1 MDYVN
6 KSRISIKQRLGGKWL
21 ASWTSW
27 FLFIPISFI
36 TTLNYDGSRDFA
48 NSNEL
53 YSLAVIV
60 HLCTGLSFYLAH
72 KTLIRKRK
80 IETQS
85 LWKVLLV
92 LTFAGFIRIFS
103 ADFFSDYFVGQNEP
117 LYLRWVSIPA
127 FIITFATITTIL
139 DFMDREFEDLKKLN
153 TELRMMSH
161 VRTESLKNLS
171 NYQNELL
178 KCVASQ
184 IVPAINQ
191 LEKMYLNLTKSNN
204 LTPKELLIF
213 TETVKEW
220 NQIVIRAVS
229 HLKYDEGNTLLK
241 SNIEKEDFSISLT
254 SSIKIIN
261 LTNTWNFFPS
271 VVWLPYFVISFI
283 LSYIYEGLV
292 SSLEVTAIVALA
304 NLIFIFSQRWL
315 RPKLSKYTF
324 RKRLIY
330 ITWPY
335 TLYGLLLEISF
346 LFLLPVSSYTAISI
360 WVYFLPLWALL
371 GMFVSGVIY
380 GVTGE
385 GGRIQALTISE
396 IIECRNAAGT
406 ALESIRRI
414 QKIFTDTVHGRIQS
428 KFTAAALL
436 LENTSQQTQSQFI
449 SKESLAKVTDQ
460 LEQMVDEAR
469 EDLNKLTQWTE
480 TKPKT
485 VDKIYSEIR
494 NNWLD
499 IVKIEVNTDPSAED
513 ILNSN
518 DWLRSAFEDVLNE
531 SISNAVRHGNAD
543 KISITVQ
550 LDQSLAELKL
560 LISNNG
566 KPVIEN
572 SDKSGIGFSTLK
584 SLGVKL
590 EFSSKNDQTL
600 LSVIV
605 PLVFG
610 EEKEKSL
617 V

>member
-27 FLFIPISFI
+27 FLFIPFSFI

-80 IETQS
+80 KETQS

-127 FIITFATITTIL
+127 FIITFATITIIL
-139 DFMDREFEDLKKLN
+139 DFMDREFEDLKRLN
-153 TELRMMSH
+153 TELRIMNH

-229 HLKYDEGNTLLK
+229 HLKYDEGNALLK
-241 SNIEKEDFSISLT
+241 SKIEEDFSISLT

-261 LTNTWNFFPS
+261 LTKTWNFFPS
-271 VVWLPYFVISFI
+271 VVWLPYFAISFI
-283 LSYIYEGLV
+283 LSYIYVGLV

-315 RPKLSKYTF
+315 RPKLSKYSS
-324 RKRLIY
+324 RKRFII

-335 TLYGLLLEISF
+335 TLYGLFLEISF
-346 LFLLPVSSYTAISI
+346 LFLLPVSSSTAISI

-396 IIECRNAAGT
+396 IVECRNVAGT
-406 ALESIRRI
+406 ALESIRSI

-485 VDKIYSEIR
+485 VDHVYSEIR
-494 NNWLD
+494 NNWMD
-499 IVKIEVNTDPSAED
+499 IVKIEVSMDPSAEH

-543 KISITVQ
+543 KISITAQ
-550 LDQSLAELKL
+550 LDQTLAELKL

-566 KPVIEN
+566 KPVIDN

-600 LSVIV
+600 LLVTV

-610 EEKEKSL
+610 EEKERSL

>member
-27 FLFIPISFI
+27 FLFIPFAFI
-36 TTLNYDGSRDFA
+36 TTLNYDGSRNFT

-127 FIITFATITTIL
+127 FIITFATITIIL
-139 DFMDREFEDLKKLN
+139 DFMNREFEDLKRLN
-153 TELRMMSH
+153 TELRMMNH

-229 HLKYDEGNTLLK
+229 HLKYDEGNALLK
-241 SNIEKEDFSISLT
+241 SKIEEDFSISLT

-261 LTNTWNFFPS
+261 LTKTWNFFPS
-271 VVWLPYFVISFI
+271 VIWLPYFAISFI
-283 LSYIYEGLV
+283 LSYVYVGLV

-304 NLIFIFSQRWL
+304 NLIFIFSQKL
-315 RPKLSKYTF
+315 IRPKLTKYSS
-324 RKRLIY
+324 RKRFIF

-335 TLYGLLLEISF
+335 TLYGLFLEISF

-396 IIECRNAAGT
+396 IVECRNVAGT
-406 ALESIRRI
+406 ALDSIRRI

-485 VDKIYSEIR
+485 VDHVYSEIR
-494 NNWLD
+494 NNWMD
-499 IVKIEVNTDPSAED
+499 IVKIEASTDPSAEH

-543 KISITVQ
+543 KISITAQ
-550 LDQSLAELKL
+550 LDQALAELKL

-566 KPVIEN
+566 KPVIDN
-572 SDKSGIGFSTLK
+572 SAKSGIGFATLK

-590 EFSSKNDQTL
+590 EFSSKNEQTL
-600 LSVIV
+600 LSVTV

-610 EEKEKSL
+610 EEKGRSL

>member
-27 FLFIPISFI
+27 FLFIPFSFI

-80 IETQS
+80 KETQS

-127 FIITFATITTIL
+127 FIITFATITIIL
-139 DFMDREFEDLKKLN
+139 DFMDREFEDLKRLN
-153 TELRMMSH
+153 TELRIMNH

-204 LTPKELLIF
+204 LTPKELSIF
-213 TETVKEW
+213 TETIKEW

-229 HLKYDEGNTLLK
+229 HLKYNEGNTLLE

-254 SSIKIIN
+254 SSIKIVN
-261 LTNTWNFFPS
+261 LTKTWNFFPS
-271 VVWLPYFVISFI
+271 VVWLPYFAISFI
-283 LSYIYEGLV
+283 LSYIYVGLV

-315 RPKLSKYTF
+315 RPKLSKYSS
-324 RKRLIY
+324 RKRFII

-335 TLYGLLLEISF
+335 TLYGLFLEISF
-346 LFLLPVSSYTAISI
+346 LFLLPVNSYTAISI

-396 IIECRNAAGT
+396 IVECRNVAGT

-485 VDKIYSEIR
+485 VDHVYSEIR
-494 NNWLD
+494 NNWMD
-499 IVKIEVNTDPSAED
+499 IVKIEVSTDPSAEH

-543 KISITVQ
+543 KISITAQ
-550 LDQSLAELKL
+550 LDQTLAELKL

-566 KPVIEN
+566 KPVIDN

-600 LSVIV
+600 LSVTV

-610 EEKEKSL
+610 EEKERSL

>member
-6 KSRISIKQRLGGKWL
+6 KPRISIKQRLGGKWL

-27 FLFIPISFI
+27 FLFIPFAFI
-36 TTLNYDGSRDFA
+36 TSLNYDGSRDFS

-53 YSLAVIV
+53 YSLTVIV

-92 LTFAGFIRIFS
+92 FAFAGFIRIFS

-127 FIITFATITTIL
+127 FIITFATITIII
-139 DFMDREFEDLKKLN
+139 DFIDREFEELKRLN
-153 TELRMMSH
+153 IELRMINH

-178 KCVASQ
+178 KCVTYQ

-191 LEKMYLNLTKSNN
+191 IEKMYFNLIESKKVTS
-204 LTPKELLIF
+204 KELLSF
-213 TETVKEW
+213 SQTVKEW
-220 NQIVIRAVS
+220 NQIVIRAIS
-229 HLKYDEGNTLLK
+229 HLKYDEGNNLLN
-241 SNIEKEDFSISLT
+241 SNIDKENFSILIP
-254 SSIKIIN
+254 SSIRISN
-261 LTNTWNFFPS
+261 LTKTWNFFPS
-271 VVWLPYFVISFI
+271 VIWLPFFAISFI
-283 LSYIYEGLV
+283 LSYIYVGLV

-304 NLIFIFSQRWL
+304 NLIFIVSQRWL
-315 RPKLSKYTF
+315 RPKLANYSS
-324 RKRLIY
+324 RRRLIF

-335 TLYGLLLEISF
+335 TMYGLFLEISF
-346 LFLLPVSSYTAISI
+346 LFLLPVNSHTAIAI

-385 GGRIQALTISE
+385 GGRIQAKTISE
-396 IIECRNAAGT
+396 IIECRKAAGT

-428 KFTAAALL
+428 KLTAAALL
-436 LENTSQQTQSQFI
+436 LENTSQQNQSQFI
-449 SKESLAKVTDQ
+449 SKETLAKITNQ
-460 LEQMVDEAR
+460 LEPMAIEAR
-469 EDLNKLTQWTE
+469 EDLRKLTEWTE

-485 VDKIYSEIR
+485 IENMCSEII
-494 NNWLD
+494 NNWME
-499 IVKIEVNTDPSAED
+499 IIKIDTHFDSYAVN

-518 DWLRSAFEDVLNE
+518 DWLRSAFEDVVNE

-543 KISITVQ
+543 MISISVQ
-550 LDQSLAELKL
+550 LDQSLDELKI

-566 KPVIEN
+566 KPIIDN
-572 SDKSGIGFSTLK
+572 SDKSGIGFSTLR

-590 EFSSKNDQTL
+590 EFSNKSDQTL
-600 LSVIV
+600 LIVTV
-605 PLVFG
+605 PLVFDNAS
-610 EEKEKSL
+610 EKSL

>member
-27 FLFIPISFI
+27 FLFIPFAFI
-36 TTLNYDGSRDFA
+36 TSLNYDGSRDFT

-53 YSLAVIV
+53 YSLTVIV

-103 ADFFSDYFVGQNEP
+103 ADFFSDYFVGQNKP

-127 FIITFATITTIL
+127 FIITFATITIIL

-161 VRTESLKNLS
+161 VRTQSLKNLS

-191 LEKMYLNLTKSNN
+191 LEKMYINLTKSNN

-241 SNIEKEDFSISLT
+241 ANIEKEEFSISLT
-254 SSIKIIN
+254 SSIKIVN
-261 LTNTWNFFPS
+261 LTKTWNFFPS
-271 VVWLPYFVISFI
+271 VVWLPYFAISFI
-283 LSYIYEGLV
+283 LSYIYVGLV

-315 RPKLSKYTF
+315 RPKLSKYSS
-324 RKRLIY
+324 RKRLIF

-335 TLYGLLLEISF
+335 TLYGLFLEISF
-346 LFLLPVSSYTAISI
+346 LFLLPVSSSTAISI

-396 IIECRNAAGT
+396 IVECRNAAGT

-485 VDKIYSEIR
+485 VDNVYSEIR
-494 NNWLD
+494 NNWMD
-499 IVKIEVNTDPSAED
+499 IVKIEISTDPSAEH

-543 KISITVQ
+543 KILITAQ

-566 KPVIEN
+566 KPVIGN
-572 SDKSGIGFSTLK
+572 SDNSGIGFSTLK

-600 LSVIV
+600 LSVTV

-610 EEKEKSL
+610 EEKERSL

>member
-80 IETQS
+80 KETQS

-436 LENTSQQTQSQFI
+436 LENSSQQTQSQFI

>member
-27 FLFIPISFI
+27 FLFIPFAFI
-36 TTLNYDGSRDFA
+36 TSLNYDGSRDFT

-53 YSLAVIV
+53 YSLTVIV
-60 HLCTGLSFYLAH
+60 HLSTGLSFYLAH

-127 FIITFATITTIL
+127 FIITFATITIIL

-161 VRTESLKNLS
+161 VRTQSLKNLS

-204 LTPKELLIF
+204 VMPKELLTF
-213 TETVKEW
+213 TETIKEW

-229 HLKYDEGNTLLK
+229 HLKYNEGNTLLE

-254 SSIKIIN
+254 SSIKIVN
-261 LTNTWNFFPS
+261 LTKTWNFFPS
-271 VVWLPYFVISFI
+271 VVWLPYFAISFI
-283 LSYIYEGLV
+283 LSYIYVGLV

-315 RPKLSKYTF
+315 RPKLSKYSS
-324 RKRLIY
+324 RKRLIF

-335 TLYGLLLEISF
+335 TLYGLFLEISF
-346 LFLLPVSSYTAISI
+346 LFLLPVSSSTAISI

-396 IIECRNAAGT
+396 IVECRNAAGT

-485 VDKIYSEIR
+485 VDNVYSEIR
-494 NNWLD
+494 NNWMD
-499 IVKIEVNTDPSAED
+499 IVKIEVSTDPSAEH

-543 KISITVQ
+543 KISITAQ

-566 KPVIEN
+566 KPVIGN
-572 SDKSGIGFSTLK
+572 SDNSGIGFSTLR

-600 LSVIV
+600 LSVTV

-610 EEKEKSL
+610 EEKERSL

>member
-27 FLFIPISFI
+27 FLFIPFSFI

-85 LWKVLLV
+85 IWKVLLV
-92 LTFAGFIRIFS
+92 FTFAGFIRIFS

-178 KCVASQ
+178 KCIASQ

-229 HLKYDEGNTLLK
+229 HLKYDQGNTLLK

-261 LTNTWNFFPS
+261 LTKTWNFFPS
-271 VVWLPYFVISFI
+271 VVWLPYFAISFI

-292 SSLEVTAIVALA
+292 GSLEVTAIVALA

-315 RPKLSKYTF
+315 RPKLSKYNF
-324 RKRLIY
+324 RKRLLY

-406 ALESIRRI
+406 ALESIRCI

-590 EFSSKNDQTL
+590 EFSSKNDLTL

-610 EEKEKSL
+610 EEKERSL

>member
-27 FLFIPISFI
+27 FLFIPFAFI
-36 TTLNYDGSRDFA
+36 TSLNYDGSRDFT

-53 YSLAVIV
+53 YSLTVIV

-127 FIITFATITTIL
+127 FIITFATITIIL

-161 VRTESLKNLS
+161 VRTQSLKNLS

-191 LEKMYLNLTKSNN
+191 IEKMYLNLTKSNN
-204 LTPKELLIF
+204 VMPKELLTF
-213 TETVKEW
+213 TETIKEW

-229 HLKYDEGNTLLK
+229 HLKYNEGNTLLE

-254 SSIKIIN
+254 SSIKIVN
-261 LTNTWNFFPS
+261 LTKTWNFFPS
-271 VVWLPYFVISFI
+271 VVWLPYFAISFI
-283 LSYIYEGLV
+283 LSYIYVGLV

-315 RPKLSKYTF
+315 RPKLSKYSS
-324 RKRLIY
+324 RKRLIF

-335 TLYGLLLEISF
+335 TLYGLFLEISF
-346 LFLLPVSSYTAISI
+346 LFLLPVSSSTAISI

-396 IIECRNAAGT
+396 IVECRNAAGT

-485 VDKIYSEIR
+485 VDNVYSEIR
-494 NNWLD
+494 NNWMD
-499 IVKIEVNTDPSAED
+499 IVKIEISTDPSAEH

-543 KISITVQ
+543 KISITAQ

-566 KPVIEN
+566 KPVIGN
-572 SDKSGIGFSTLK
+572 SDNSGIGFSTLK

-600 LSVIV
+600 LSVTV

-610 EEKEKSL
+610 EEKERSL

>member
-27 FLFIPISFI
+27 FLFIPFAFI
-36 TTLNYDGSRDFA
+36 TTLNYDGSRNFT

-127 FIITFATITTIL
+127 FIITFATITIIL
-139 DFMDREFEDLKKLN
+139 DFMDREFEDLKRLN
-153 TELRMMSH
+153 TELRIMNH

-229 HLKYDEGNTLLK
+229 HLKYDEGNALLK
-241 SNIEKEDFSISLT
+241 SKIEEDFSISLT

-261 LTNTWNFFPS
+261 LTKTWNFFPS
-271 VVWLPYFVISFI
+271 VIWLPYFAISFI
-283 LSYIYEGLV
+283 LSYVYVGLV

-304 NLIFIFSQRWL
+304 NLIFIFSQKL
-315 RPKLSKYTF
+315 IRPKLSKYSS
-324 RKRLIY
+324 RKRFIF

-335 TLYGLLLEISF
+335 TLYGLFLEISF
-346 LFLLPVSSYTAISI
+346 LFLLPVNSYTAISI

-396 IIECRNAAGT
+396 IVECRNVAGT

-485 VDKIYSEIR
+485 VDHVYSEIR
-494 NNWLD
+494 NNWMD
-499 IVKIEVNTDPSAED
+499 IVKIEVSTDPSAEH

-543 KISITVQ
+543 KISITAQ

-566 KPVIEN
+566 KPVIDN

-600 LSVIV
+600 LSVTV

-610 EEKEKSL
+610 EEKERSL

>member
-6 KSRISIKQRLGGKWL
+6 KPRISIKQRLGGKWL

-27 FLFIPISFI
+27 FLFIPFAFI
-36 TTLNYDGSRDFA
+36 TSLNYDGSRDFA
-48 NSNEL
+48 NRNEL

-127 FIITFATITTIL
+127 FIITFATITIIL
-139 DFMDREFEDLKKLN
+139 DFMDREFEDLKRLN
-153 TELRMMSH
+153 TELRMMNH

-178 KCVASQ
+178 KCVATQ

-229 HLKYDEGNTLLK
+229 HLKYDEGNALLK
-241 SNIEKEDFSISLT
+241 SKIEEDFSISLT

-261 LTNTWNFFPS
+261 LTKTWNFFPS
-271 VVWLPYFVISFI
+271 VVWLPYFAISFI
-283 LSYIYEGLV
+283 LSYIYVGLV

-315 RPKLSKYTF
+315 RPKLSKYSA
-324 RKRLIY
+324 RKRFIF

-335 TLYGLLLEISF
+335 TLYGLFLEISF
-346 LFLLPVSSYTAISI
+346 LFLLPVSSSTAISI

-396 IIECRNAAGT
+396 IVECRNAAGT

-485 VDKIYSEIR
+485 VDNVYSEVR
-494 NNWLD
+494 NNWMD
-499 IVKIEVNTDPSAED
+499 IVKIEVSTDPSAEH

-543 KISITVQ
+543 KISITAQ

-566 KPVIEN
+566 KPVIDN

-590 EFSSKNDQTL
+590 EFSSKNDLTL

>member
-6 KSRISIKQRLGGKWL
+6 KPRISIKQRLGGKWL

-27 FLFIPISFI
+27 FLFIPFAFI
-36 TTLNYDGSRDFA
+36 TSLNYDGSRDFS

-53 YSLAVIV
+53 YSLTVIV

-92 LTFAGFIRIFS
+92 FAFAGFIRIFS

-127 FIITFATITTIL
+127 FIITLATITIII
-139 DFMDREFEDLKKLN
+139 DFIDREFEELKRLN
-153 TELRMMSH
+153 IELRMMNH

-178 KCVASQ
+178 KCVTFQ
-184 IVPAINQ
+184 IVPAIDQ
-191 LEKMYLNLTKSNN
+191 IEKMYFNLIESKKVTS
-204 LTPKELLIF
+204 KELLSF
-213 TETVKEW
+213 SQTVKEW
-220 NQIVIRAVS
+220 NQIVIRAIS
-229 HLKYDEGNTLLK
+229 HLKYDEGNNLLN
-241 SNIEKEDFSISLT
+241 SNIDKENFSISIP
-254 SSIKIIN
+254 SSIRISN
-261 LTNTWNFFPS
+261 LTKTWNFFPS
-271 VVWLPYFVISFI
+271 VIWLPFFAISFI
-283 LSYIYEGLV
+283 LSYIYVGLV

-304 NLIFIFSQRWL
+304 NLIFIVSQRLL
-315 RPKLSKYTF
+315 RPKLANYSSRRRF
-324 RKRLIY
+324 IF

-335 TLYGLLLEISF
+335 TMYGLFLEISF
-346 LFLLPVSSYTAISI
+346 LSLFPVNSQTAIAI

-385 GGRIQALTISE
+385 GGRIQAKTISE
-396 IIECRNAAGT
+396 IIECRKAAGT

-428 KFTAAALL
+428 KLTAAALL
-436 LENTSQQTQSQFI
+436 LENTAQQTQSQFI
-449 SKESLAKVTDQ
+449 SKETLAKITDQ
-460 LEQMVDEAR
+460 LEPMAIEAR
-469 EDLNKLTQWTE
+469 EDLRKLTEWTE

-485 VDKIYSEIR
+485 IENMCSEII
-494 NNWLD
+494 NNWME
-499 IVKIEVNTDPSAED
+499 IIKIDTHFDSFAEN

-518 DWLRSAFEDVLNE
+518 DWLRSAFEDVVNE

-543 KISITVQ
+543 MISISVQ
-550 LDQSLAELKL
+550 LDQSLDELKI

-566 KPVIEN
+566 KPIIDN
-572 SDKSGIGFSTLK
+572 SDKSGIGLSTLR
-584 SLGVKL
+584 SLGIKL
-590 EFSSKNDQTL
+590 EFSNKSDQTL
-600 LSVIV
+600 LIVTV

>member
-1 MDYVN
+1 MDPIN
-6 KSRISIKQRLGGKWL
+6 KPKISTKQRLGGKWL

-27 FLFIPISFI
+27 FLFIPFSFI

-127 FIITFATITTIL
+127 FIITFATITIIL
-139 DFMDREFEDLKKLN
+139 DFMDREFEDLKRLN
-153 TELRMMSH
+153 TELRMMNH

-178 KCVASQ
+178 KCVATQ

-229 HLKYDEGNTLLK
+229 HLKYDEGNALLK
-241 SNIEKEDFSISLT
+241 SKIEEDFSISLT

-261 LTNTWNFFPS
+261 LTKTWNFFPS
-271 VVWLPYFVISFI
+271 VVWLPYFAISFI
-283 LSYIYEGLV
+283 LSYIYVGLV

-315 RPKLSKYTF
+315 RPKLSKYSS
-324 RKRLIY
+324 RKRFIF

-335 TLYGLLLEISF
+335 TLYGLFLEISF
-346 LFLLPVSSYTAISI
+346 LFLLPVSSSTAISI

-396 IIECRNAAGT
+396 IVECRNAAGT

-485 VDKIYSEIR
+485 VDNVYSEVR
-494 NNWLD
+494 NNWMD
-499 IVKIEVNTDPSAED
+499 IVKIEVSTDPSAEH

-543 KISITVQ
+543 KISITAQ

-566 KPVIEN
+566 KPVIDN

-600 LSVIV
+600 LSVTV
-605 PLVFG
+605 PLVFS
-610 EEKEKSL
+610 EEKERSL

>member
-27 FLFIPISFI
+27 FLFIPFSFI

-127 FIITFATITTIL
+127 FIITFATITIIL
-139 DFMDREFEDLKKLN
+139 DFMDREFEELKRLN
-153 TELRMMSH
+153 TELRMMSY
-161 VRTESLKNLS
+161 VRTQSLKNLS

-229 HLKYDEGNTLLK
+229 HLKYDEGNALLK
-241 SNIEKEDFSISLT
+241 SKIEEDFSISLT

-261 LTNTWNFFPS
+261 LTKTWNFFPS
-271 VVWLPYFVISFI
+271 VVWLPYFAISFI
-283 LSYIYEGLV
+283 LSYIYVGLV

-315 RPKLSKYTF
+315 RPKLSKYSS
-324 RKRLIY
+324 RKRLIF

-335 TLYGLLLEISF
+335 TLYGLFLEISF
-346 LFLLPVSSYTAISI
+346 LFLLPVNSYTAISI

-396 IIECRNAAGT
+396 IVECRNAAGT

-485 VDKIYSEIR
+485 VDNVYSEIR
-494 NNWLD
+494 NNWMD
-499 IVKIEVNTDPSAED
+499 IVKIEVNTDPSAEH

-543 KISITVQ
+543 KISITAQ

-566 KPVIEN
+566 KPVIGN
-572 SDKSGIGFSTLK
+572 SDKSGIGFSTLR

-600 LSVIV
+600 LSVTV

-610 EEKEKSL
+610 EEKERSL

>member
-27 FLFIPISFI
+27 FLFIPFAFI
-36 TTLNYDGSRDFA
+36 TSLNYDGSRDFT

-53 YSLAVIV
+53 YSLTVIV

-127 FIITFATITTIL
+127 FIITFATITIIL

-161 VRTESLKNLS
+161 VRTQSLKNLS

-204 LTPKELLIF
+204 VMPKELLTF
-213 TETVKEW
+213 TETIKEW

-229 HLKYDEGNTLLK
+229 HLKYNEGNTLLE

-254 SSIKIIN
+254 SSIKIVN
-261 LTNTWNFFPS
+261 LTKTWNFFPS
-271 VVWLPYFVISFI
+271 VVWLPYFAISFI
-283 LSYIYEGLV
+283 LSYIYVGLV

-315 RPKLSKYTF
+315 RPKLSKYSS
-324 RKRLIY
+324 RKRLIF

-335 TLYGLLLEISF
+335 TLYGLFLEISF
-346 LFLLPVSSYTAISI
+346 LFLLPVSSSTAISI

-396 IIECRNAAGT
+396 IVECRNAAGT

-485 VDKIYSEIR
+485 VDNVYSEIR
-494 NNWLD
+494 NNWMD
-499 IVKIEVNTDPSAED
+499 IVKIEVSTDPSAEH

-543 KISITVQ
+543 KISITAQ

-566 KPVIEN
+566 KPVIGN
-572 SDKSGIGFSTLK
+572 SDNSGIGFSTLR

-600 LSVIV
+600 LSVTV

-610 EEKEKSL
+610 EEKERSL

>member
-27 FLFIPISFI
+27 FLFIPFAFI
-36 TTLNYDGSRDFA
+36 TTLNYDGSRNFT

-127 FIITFATITTIL
+127 FIITFATITIIL
-139 DFMDREFEDLKKLN
+139 DFMNREFEDLKRLN
-153 TELRMMSH
+153 TELRMMNH

-229 HLKYDEGNTLLK
+229 HLKYDEGNALLK
-241 SNIEKEDFSISLT
+241 SKIEEDFSISLT

-261 LTNTWNFFPS
+261 LTKTWNFFPS
-271 VVWLPYFVISFI
+271 VVWLPYFAISFI
-283 LSYIYEGLV
+283 LSYVYVGLV

-304 NLIFIFSQRWL
+304 NLIFIFSQKLL
-315 RPKLSKYTF
+315 RPKLSKYSS
-324 RKRLIY
+324 RKRFIF

-335 TLYGLLLEISF
+335 TLYGLFLEISF

-385 GGRIQALTISE
+385 GGRIQSLTISE
-396 IIECRNAAGT
+396 IVECRNAAGT

-485 VDKIYSEIR
+485 VDHVYSEIR
-494 NNWLD
+494 NNWMD
-499 IVKIEVNTDPSAED
+499 IVKIEVSTDPSAEH

-543 KISITVQ
+543 KISITAQ
-550 LDQSLAELKL
+550 LDQALAELKL

-566 KPVIEN
+566 KPVIDN

-600 LSVIV
+600 LSVTV

-610 EEKEKSL
+610 EEKRRSL

>member
-27 FLFIPISFI
+27 FLFIPFSFI

-85 LWKVLLV
+85 LWRVLLV

-127 FIITFATITTIL
+127 FIITFATITIIL
-139 DFMDREFEDLKKLN
+139 DFMDREFEDLKRLN
-153 TELRMMSH
+153 TELRIMNH

-204 LTPKELLIF
+204 LTPKELSIF

-229 HLKYDEGNTLLK
+229 HLKYDEGNALLK
-241 SNIEKEDFSISLT
+241 SKIEEDFSISLT

-261 LTNTWNFFPS
+261 LTKTWNFFPS
-271 VVWLPYFVISFI
+271 VVWLPYFAISFI
-283 LSYIYEGLV
+283 LSYIYVGLV

-315 RPKLSKYTF
+315 RPKLSKYSS
-324 RKRLIY
+324 RKRFII

-335 TLYGLLLEISF
+335 TLYGLFLEISF
-346 LFLLPVSSYTAISI
+346 LFLLPVNSYTAISI

-396 IIECRNAAGT
+396 IVECRNVAGT

-485 VDKIYSEIR
+485 VDHVYSEIR
-494 NNWLD
+494 NNWMD
-499 IVKIEVNTDPSAED
+499 IVKIEVSTDPSAEH

-543 KISITVQ
+543 KISITAQ

-566 KPVIEN
+566 KPVIGN
-572 SDKSGIGFSTLK
+572 SDNSGIGFSTLR

-600 LSVIV
+600 LSVTV

-610 EEKEKSL
+610 EEKERSL

>member
-27 FLFIPISFI
+27 FLFIPFSFI

-127 FIITFATITTIL
+127 FIITFATITIIL
-139 DFMDREFEDLKKLN
+139 DFMNREFEDLKRLN
-153 TELRMMSH
+153 TELRIMNH

-229 HLKYDEGNTLLK
+229 HLKYDEGNALLK
-241 SNIEKEDFSISLT
+241 SKIEEDFSISLT

-261 LTNTWNFFPS
+261 LTKTWNFYPS
-271 VVWLPYFVISFI
+271 VVWLPYFAISFI

-304 NLIFIFSQRWL
+304 NLIFIFSQKL
-315 RPKLSKYTF
+315 IRPKLSKYSS
-324 RKRLIY
+324 RKRFII

-335 TLYGLLLEISF
+335 TLYGLFLEISF
-346 LFLLPVSSYTAISI
+346 LFLLPVNSYTAISI

-385 GGRIQALTISE
+385 GGRIQALTI
-396 IIECRNAAGT
+396 
-406 ALESIRRI
+406 
-414 QKIFTDTVHGRIQS
+414 
-428 KFTAAALL
+428 
-436 LENTSQQTQSQFI
+436 
-449 SKESLAKVTDQ
+449 
-460 LEQMVDEAR
+460 
-469 EDLNKLTQWTE
+469 
-480 TKPKT
+480 
-485 VDKIYSEIR
+485 
-494 NNWLD
+494 
-499 IVKIEVNTDPSAED
+499 
-513 ILNSN
+513 
-518 DWLRSAFEDVLNE
+518 
-531 SISNAVRHGNAD
+531 
-543 KISITVQ
+543 
-550 LDQSLAELKL
+550 
-560 LISNNG
+560 
-566 KPVIEN
+566 
-572 SDKSGIGFSTLK
+572 
-584 SLGVKL
+584 
-590 EFSSKNDQTL
+590 
-600 LSVIV
+600 
-605 PLVFG
+605 
-610 EEKEKSL
+610 
-617 V
+617 

>member
-92 LTFAGFIRIFS
+92 FAFAGFIRIFS

-127 FIITFATITTIL
+127 FIITFATITIIL
-139 DFMDREFEDLKKLN
+139 DFMDREFEDLKRLN
-153 TELRMMSH
+153 TELRILNH

-229 HLKYDEGNTLLK
+229 HLKYDEGNALLK
-241 SNIEKEDFSISLT
+241 SKIEEDFSISLT

-261 LTNTWNFFPS
+261 LTKTWNFFPS
-271 VVWLPYFVISFI
+271 VVWLPYFAISFI
-283 LSYIYEGLV
+283 LSYVYVGLV
-292 SSLEVTAIVALA
+292 SSLGVTAIVALA
-304 NLIFIFSQRWL
+304 NLIFIFSQKL
-315 RPKLSKYTF
+315 IRPKLSKYSS
-324 RKRLIY
+324 RKRFIF
-330 ITWPY
+330 ITWSY
-335 TLYGLLLEISF
+335 TLYGLFLEISF
-346 LFLLPVSSYTAISI
+346 LFLLPVNSYTAISI
-360 WVYFLPLWALL
+360 WVYFLPLWAFL

-485 VDKIYSEIR
+485 VDHVYSEIR
-494 NNWLD
+494 NNWMD
-499 IVKIEVNTDPSAED
+499 IVKIEVSTDPSAEH

>member
-27 FLFIPISFI
+27 FLFIPFAFI
-36 TTLNYDGSRDFA
+36 TTLNYDGSRNFT

-127 FIITFATITTIL
+127 FIITFATITIIL
-139 DFMDREFEDLKKLN
+139 DFMDREFEDLKRLN
-153 TELRMMSH
+153 TELRMMNH

-229 HLKYDEGNTLLK
+229 HLKYDEGNALLK
-241 SNIEKEDFSISLT
+241 SKIEEDFSISLT

-261 LTNTWNFFPS
+261 LTKTWNFFPS
-271 VVWLPYFVISFI
+271 VIWLPYFAISFI
-283 LSYIYEGLV
+283 LSYVYVGLV

-304 NLIFIFSQRWL
+304 NLIFIFSQKL
-315 RPKLSKYTF
+315 IRPKLSKYSS
-324 RKRLIY
+324 RKRFIF

-335 TLYGLLLEISF
+335 TLYGLFLEISF

-396 IIECRNAAGT
+396 IVECRNAAGT

-485 VDKIYSEIR
+485 VDHVYSEIR
-494 NNWLD
+494 NNWMD
-499 IVKIEVNTDPSAED
+499 IVKIEVSTDPSAEH

-543 KISITVQ
+543 KISITAQ
-550 LDQSLAELKL
+550 LDQTLAELKL

-566 KPVIEN
+566 KPVIDN

-600 LSVIV
+600 LSVTV

-610 EEKEKSL
+610 EEKERSL

>member
-27 FLFIPISFI
+27 FLFIPFAFI
-36 TTLNYDGSRDFA
+36 TSLNYDGSRDFT

-53 YSLAVIV
+53 YSLTVIV

-127 FIITFATITTIL
+127 FIITFATITIIL

-153 TELRMMSH
+153 TELRMMSL
-161 VRTESLKNLS
+161 VRTQSLKNLS

-204 LTPKELLIF
+204 VTPKELLIF

-229 HLKYDEGNTLLK
+229 HLKYNEGNTLLE

-254 SSIKIIN
+254 SSIKIVN
-261 LTNTWNFFPS
+261 LTKTWNFFPS
-271 VVWLPYFVISFI
+271 VVWLPYFAISFI
-283 LSYIYEGLV
+283 LSYIYVGLV

-315 RPKLSKYTF
+315 RPKLSKYSS
-324 RKRLIY
+324 RKRLIF

-335 TLYGLLLEISF
+335 TLYGLFLEISF
-346 LFLLPVSSYTAISI
+346 LFLLPVSSSTAISI

-396 IIECRNAAGT
+396 IVECRNAAGT

-485 VDKIYSEIR
+485 VDNVYSEIR
-494 NNWLD
+494 NNWMD
-499 IVKIEVNTDPSAED
+499 IVKIEVSTDPSAEH

-543 KISITVQ
+543 KISITAQ

-566 KPVIEN
+566 KPVIDN

-600 LSVIV
+600 LSVTV

-610 EEKEKSL
+610 EEKERSL

>member
-27 FLFIPISFI
+27 FLFIPFAFI
-36 TTLNYDGSRDFA
+36 TSLNYDGSRDFT

-53 YSLAVIV
+53 YSLTVIV

-127 FIITFATITTIL
+127 FIITFATITIIL

-161 VRTESLKNLS
+161 VRTQSLKNLS

-204 LTPKELLIF
+204 VMPKELLTF
-213 TETVKEW
+213 TETIKEW

-229 HLKYDEGNTLLK
+229 HLKYNEGNTLLE

-254 SSIKIIN
+254 SSIKIVN
-261 LTNTWNFFPS
+261 LTKTWNFFPS
-271 VVWLPYFVISFI
+271 VVWLPYFAISFI
-283 LSYIYEGLV
+283 LSYIYVGLV

-315 RPKLSKYTF
+315 RPKLSKYSS
-324 RKRLIY
+324 RKRLIF

-335 TLYGLLLEISF
+335 TLYGLFLEISF
-346 LFLLPVSSYTAISI
+346 LFLLPVSSSTAISI

-396 IIECRNAAGT
+396 IVECRNAAGT

-436 LENTSQQTQSQFI
+436 LENASQQTQSQFI

-485 VDKIYSEIR
+485 VDNVYSEIR
-494 NNWLD
+494 NNWMD
-499 IVKIEVNTDPSAED
+499 IVKIEVSTDPSAEH

-543 KISITVQ
+543 KISITAQ

-566 KPVIEN
+566 KPVIGN
-572 SDKSGIGFSTLK
+572 SDNSGIGFSTLR

-600 LSVIV
+600 LSVTV

-610 EEKEKSL
+610 EEKERSL

>member
-27 FLFIPISFI
+27 FLFIPFSFI

-80 IETQS
+80 KETQS

-127 FIITFATITTIL
+127 FIITFATITIIL
-139 DFMDREFEDLKKLN
+139 DFMDREFEDLKRLN
-153 TELRMMSH
+153 TELRMMNH

-204 LTPKELLIF
+204 LTPKELSIF

-229 HLKYDEGNTLLK
+229 HLKYDEGNALLK
-241 SNIEKEDFSISLT
+241 SKIEEDFSISLT

-261 LTNTWNFFPS
+261 LTKTWNFFPS
-271 VVWLPYFVISFI
+271 VVWLPYFAISFI
-283 LSYIYEGLV
+283 LSYIYVGPV

-315 RPKLSKYTF
+315 RPKLSKYSS
-324 RKRLIY
+324 RKRFII

-335 TLYGLLLEISF
+335 TLYGLFLEISF
-346 LFLLPVSSYTAISI
+346 LFLLPVNSYTAISI

-396 IIECRNAAGT
+396 IVECRNVAGT

-485 VDKIYSEIR
+485 VDNVYSEIR
-494 NNWLD
+494 NNWMD
-499 IVKIEVNTDPSAED
+499 IVKIEVSTDPSAEH

-543 KISITVQ
+543 KISISAQ
-550 LDQSLAELKL
+550 LDQTLAELKL

-566 KPVIEN
+566 KPVIGN
-572 SDKSGIGFSTLK
+572 SDNSGIGFSTLR

-600 LSVIV
+600 LSVTV

-610 EEKEKSL
+610 EEKERSL

>member
-27 FLFIPISFI
+27 FLFIPFAFI
-36 TTLNYDGSRDFA
+36 TTLNYDGSRNFA

-127 FIITFATITTIL
+127 FIITFATITIIL
-139 DFMDREFEDLKKLN
+139 DFMDREFEDLKRLN
-153 TELRMMSH
+153 TELRIMNH

-229 HLKYDEGNTLLK
+229 HLKYDEGNALLK
-241 SNIEKEDFSISLT
+241 SKIEEDFSISLT

-261 LTNTWNFFPS
+261 LTKTWNFFPS
-271 VVWLPYFVISFI
+271 VIWLPYFAISFI
-283 LSYIYEGLV
+283 LSYVYVGLV

-304 NLIFIFSQRWL
+304 NLIFIFSQKL
-315 RPKLSKYTF
+315 IRPKLSKYSS
-324 RKRLIY
+324 RKRFIF

-335 TLYGLLLEISF
+335 TLYGLFLEISF
-346 LFLLPVSSYTAISI
+346 LFLLPVNSYTAISI
-360 WVYFLPLWALL
+360 WVYFLPLWAFL

-396 IIECRNAAGT
+396 IVECRNVAGT

-485 VDKIYSEIR
+485 VDHVYSEIR
-494 NNWLD
+494 NNWMD
-499 IVKIEVNTDPSAED
+499 IVKIEVSTDPSAEH

-543 KISITVQ
+543 KISITAQ
-550 LDQSLAELKL
+550 LDQTLAELKL

-566 KPVIEN
+566 KPVIDN

-600 LSVIV
+600 LSVTV

-610 EEKEKSL
+610 EEKERSL